1 MSKYSGADDTLAQL
15 PVDEIVMGV
24 AGQRSN
30 DPSCTA
36 IDHASPLV
44 LGDSMLDQ
52 DHAGLSRLVQALL
65 TASGGAAVAALD
77 TLRVEA
83 GEHFD
88 REDADLRILGGNN
101 AACHLDEHAAV
112 LRSLDEVRAI
122 LRDEATSPEIAQRL
136 TTSLAFELQRWLPE
150 HVSEMDASL
159 AAVRCRS
166 RFGGAPLRLV
176 RAEHPQRYPSRVK
189 FESLPAQQAHESKI

>member
-1 MSKYSGADDTLAQL
+1 MAAYPIA
-15 PVDEIVMGV
+15 
-24 AGQRSN
+24 
-30 DPSCTA
+30 
-36 IDHASPLV
+36 PLV

-52 DHAGLSRLVQALL
+52 DHAELSRRVQALL

-77 TLRVEA
+77 ALRIEA

-88 REDADLRILGGNN
+88 REDADLRRLGGNN
-101 AACHLDEHAAV
+101 VSCHLDEHAAV

-122 LRDEATSPEIAQRL
+122 LCSSATSPETAQRL
-136 TTSLAFELQRWLPE
+136 IASLALELERWLPE

-166 RFGGAPLRLV
+166 RFGGAPLRRT
-176 RAEHPQRYPSRVK
+176 RAERIFNAPESRAK
-189 FESLPAQQAHESKI
+189 R